1 MKKLIFMALAIVAF
15 FACDSE
21 DIPENIN
28 TDNGKEYIV
37 NLGFSGEITIEQT
50 PLTKSEGKDIYGIQ
64 VYSRH
69 KDETEYKPYARGLF
83 DNVSDMSIKLL
94 GGYVY
99 KFEATMVEDDYDLL
113 YHDEKGYLCPFVLNQ
128 WHHSKLENKFIFSSD
143 SIFTGISLGET
154 DFVQAFTP
162 IPFWN
167 PDIKRYYGLLSDFD
181 PESSNTAEIDMGII
195 CFGVKYTVQ
204 DFYDGTE
211 TGTVYI
217 KLGDSRPVYLTDP
230 VFGSNA
236 YVSFSHQKKKDG
248 LIYIS
253 DEPWHIGDYNE
264 DINVLIKWIKKDGT
278 EIPLMNKDVN
288 FVRNK
293 MTHFIIKLNNNYS
306 DINDTK
312 TPINDS
318 GISINIKEE
327 PMLITDTLY
336 VVNN

>member
-69 KDETEYKPYARGLF
+69 KDETEYKPYAYGLF
-83 DNVSDMSIKLL
+83 NDVSDMSIKLL
-94 GGYVY
+94 GGYEY
-99 KFEATMVEDDYDLL
+99 KFEATMIVEGEDVIF
-113 YHDEKGYLCPFVLNQ
+113 HDEKGYHHPFYI
-128 WHHSKLENKFIFSSD
+128 KLGEQIQMNNKFVFSSD
-143 SIFTGISLGET
+143 AFIMGISIGQSTMFDLIT
-154 DFVQAFTP
+154 YNRP
-162 IPFWN
+162 ILE
-167 PDIKRYYGLLSDFD
+167 RYYGLLSDFD
-181 PESSNTAEIDMGII
+181 PEVNSVADIEMGRVY
-195 CFGVKYTVQ
+195 FGVKFSAEGFKEGDIFIDVAGSPESLIDCPYVVGYTGYIVF
-204 DFYDGTE
+204 DHTSKIKE
-211 TGTVYI
+211 T
-217 KLGDSRPVYLTDP
+217 
-230 VFGSNA
+230 
-236 YVSFSHQKKKDG
+236 
-248 LIYIS
+248 
-253 DEPWHIGDYNE
+253 WHVGDYNE
-264 DINVLIKWIKKDGT
+264 DINVTIIWRKDDGT

-293 MTHFIIKLNNNYS
+293 MTHFIIKPNDNYS

-312 TPINDS
+312 TPIHDS

-336 VVNN
+336 VGNN